1 MNKKYS
7 KKKLKNRKN
16 KTFRNVQGGD
26 IAIDLIEYKIKENC
40 PNEENDIK
48 IQKIKEIEEKLK
60 NSGPMF
66 SDKFKKQLKNSLKS
80 LRNISS
86 SPKYVFSLLANPA
99 NVHRILFKNAYFIE
113 FINFE
118 HILKL
123 YCGKPKKIY
132 SDKELPEE
140 CVVLKKGYLFSKD
153 EDIITNAETEKETE
167 QTSDNKAIEEVL
179 NSGDE
184 IKANENEEKFDMKK
198 FIDEGFERLDFSKLN
213 NALLTDD
220 LKKHYKNNDYQY
232 ILFYPQYI
240 CLFEYLHS
248 FKYQFHRMLWS
259 GGMFDW
265 TYILDQTKEL
275 LDNNDY
281 LHREF
286 RKYNGLE
293 KHDKY
298 LGKFQEI
305 YNNGGKIVQSVIDKD
320 GRINETKINNV
331 VDNLDVDIEIER
343 PKKGGDLKN
352 SIFNSVR
359 KLGSKT
365 GEFVNSVNSVGSK
378 TGKNV
383 NKYMIMRKLL
393 QYYDIDPKKYN
404 MNLLKTTGILKK
416 NYPLFMEREARIA
429 LKTANV
435 CLTVNNQSNEYIQDR
450 YNEISGIITN
460 DILDDNEYSLD
471 VLIDEILKIKIRGGY
486 PMKNKTRKSYKGGL
500 VFTRVLNNIFKTCSR
515 LMIKK
520 QLESIE
526 YLMNTE
532 PKETIPVAKF
542 ISDLMACAMNSGNIL
557 CFTIS
562 NFGLMPFLPAGTPH
576 CILSNI
582 AAILILDKLD
592 YLGRRDIIKT
602 GKFDINNT
610 KEQGLETDDESVQD
624 SESEIDTPNISTK
637 SNTSDISIK
646 SNEPSIESMVQR
658 LKNLQNRK

>member
-1 MNKKYS
+1 M
-7 KKKLKNRKN
+7 
-16 KTFRNVQGGD
+16 
-26 IAIDLIEYKIKENC
+26 IEYKIKENC

-99 NVHRILFKNAYFIE
+99 NVYRILFKNAYFIE

-132 SDKELPEE
+132 SGKELPEE

-153 EDIITNAETEKETE
+153 KEVVSNSEKETEKETE

-220 LKKHYKNNDYQY
+220 FKKHYENNDYKY
-232 ILFYPQYI
+232 VLFYPKYI
-240 CLFEYLHS
+240 CLFEYLHT

-275 LDNNDY
+275 LDNNDD

-305 YNNGGKIVQSVIDKD
+305 YNNGGKIV
-320 GRINETKINNV
+320 
-331 VDNLDVDIEIER
+331 
-343 PKKGGDLKN
+343 
-352 SIFNSVR
+352 
-359 KLGSKT
+359 
-365 GEFVNSVNSVGSK
+365 
-378 TGKNV
+378 
-383 NKYMIMRKLL
+383 
-393 QYYDIDPKKYN
+393 
-404 MNLLKTTGILKK
+404 
-416 NYPLFMEREARIA
+416 
-429 LKTANV
+429 
-435 CLTVNNQSNEYIQDR
+435 
-450 YNEISGIITN
+450 
-460 DILDDNEYSLD
+460 
-471 VLIDEILKIKIRGGY
+471 
-486 PMKNKTRKSYKGGL
+486 
-500 VFTRVLNNIFKTCSR
+500 
-515 LMIKK
+515 
-520 QLESIE
+520 
-526 YLMNTE
+526 
-532 PKETIPVAKF
+532 
-542 ISDLMACAMNSGNIL
+542 
-557 CFTIS
+557 
-562 NFGLMPFLPAGTPH
+562 
-576 CILSNI
+576 
-582 AAILILDKLD
+582 
-592 YLGRRDIIKT
+592 
-602 GKFDINNT
+602 
-610 KEQGLETDDESVQD
+610 
-624 SESEIDTPNISTK
+624 
-637 SNTSDISIK
+637 
-646 SNEPSIESMVQR
+646 
-658 LKNLQNRK
+658 